1 MKKIKKEVRIG
12 NVLIG
17 GNNPIII
24 QSMTT
29 TKTQD
34 AKATINQILELEKA
48 GCEIVR
54 VAVQNMDDAKAIKDI
69 KKEIHIP
76 LVADIHFDYRL
87 AVESIDNGIDK
98 IRINPGNIGAKW
110 KVKEIVDRISDKN
123 IPIRI
128 GVNSG
133 SVEDYLIDKY
143 KGPTP
148 EAMVESALNHIKIL
162 EDLNYDQI
170 VLSLK
175 SSDVM
180 KTIEAYKLIDL
191 KSDYPLHLGVTEA
204 GTLLGGTIKS
214 ALGIGNLLLNDIGDT
229 IRVSLSADPVEEI
242 RVAKMILQDLD
253 LRLFGP
259 KLIACPTCGRTN
271 INIIEIA
278 NRIEKALQTVNKPIT
293 VAVMGCIVNGPGEAK
308 EADIGIAGGVGE
320 ALLFKKGKPI
330 RKIKEENIVKE
341 LLEEIEKL

>member
-1 MKKIKKEVRIG
+1 MKKIKKEVQVG

-17 GNNPIII
+17 GNNPIVI

-34 AKATINQILELEKA
+34 AKATINQILELEEA

-54 VAVQNMDDAKAIKDI
+54 VAVQDMDAAKVIKEI

-87 AVESIDNGIDK
+87 AIESIDNGIDK

-133 SVEDYLIDKY
+133 SIEDYLIDKY

-148 EAMVESALNHIKIL
+148 KAMVESALNHIKIL

-175 SSDVM
+175 SSDVI
-180 KTIEAYKLIDL
+180 KTIEAYKLIHL

-214 ALGIGNLLLNDIGDT
+214 ALGIGNLLLSDIGDT
-229 IRVSLSADPVEEI
+229 Y
-242 RVAKMILQDLD
+242 MW
-253 LRLFGP
+253 
-259 KLIACPTCGRTN
+259 
-271 INIIEIA
+271 
-278 NRIEKALQTVNKPIT
+278 
-293 VAVMGCIVNGPGEAK
+293 
-308 EADIGIAGGVGE
+308 
-320 ALLFKKGKPI
+320 
-330 RKIKEENIVKE
+330 
-341 LLEEIEKL
+341 